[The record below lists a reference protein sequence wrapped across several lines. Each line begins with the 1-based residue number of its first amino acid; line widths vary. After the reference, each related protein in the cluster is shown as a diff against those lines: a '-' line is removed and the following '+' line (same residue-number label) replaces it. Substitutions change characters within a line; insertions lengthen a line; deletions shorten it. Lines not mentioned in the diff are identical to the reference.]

1 MAKEQKTKSEDSKS
15 FVQKVPHTVK
25 TVVTVGE
32 VVARFL
38 AAYLLFSN
46 FDHVVAVAIAWYF
59 LITAVMAVIAFIH
72 KANKN

>member
-1 MAKEQKTKSEDSKS
+1 MAKENKNSEAPKS
-15 FVQKVPHTVK
+15 FAQKVPHTVK
-25 TVVTVGE
+25 TIVAVGE

-59 LITAVMAVIAFIH
+59 LITAVMAVISFIH
-72 KANKN
+72 KAMKN

>member
-1 MAKEQKTKSEDSKS
+1 MANKENKNEDSKS

-38 AAYLLFSN
+38 AAYLLLNN
-46 FDHVVAVAIAWYF
+46 FDHIVAVAAGWYF
-59 LITAVMAVIAFIH
+59 LITAAMAFVALVH
-72 KANKN
+72 KASKN

>member
-1 MAKEQKTKSEDSKS
+1 MANKENKNEDSKG
-15 FVQKVPHTVK
+15 FVAKVPHTMK
-25 TVVTVGE
+25 TIVAVGE
-32 VVARFL
+32 IVARFL

-59 LITAVMAVIAFIH
+59 LITAVTAVITFIH

>member
-46 FDHVVAVAIAWYF
+46 FDHVVAVAIAWYL

>member
-1 MAKEQKTKSEDSKS
+1 MANKENKNEDSKS

-59 LITAVMAVIAFIH
+59 LITAVMAVIAFIN